1 LTTQSCINSNMK
13 TLIVLFLIFI
23 SLFANAYNFHG
34 QIFDSKSQQ
43 PMAYVNVGII
53 GKGIGTVSDENGNF
67 SLSIDD
73 KYTNDTLKITS
84 IGYLPIKY
92 CVRDAM
98 AKYGNSPAKIY
109 LEESSYALT
118 EVIIRPIKYS
128 TKVVGNTNSGS
139 PCVYFIGRD
148 TAVKYD
154 GCEIGT
160 LIKLK
165 NKPAFI
171 DKINFSICSNDF
183 DSLTLRLNIY
193 SKNNENILKHP
204 IYVTIKK
211 GQKEVTINTKPYNIK
226 VEDDFIIAFEALQ
239 ILQSKKGKAGSKK
252 FSFSGGFSGSDMMTR
267 MNIYDKWAKTKAVVI
282 GFNATITY
290 QDTEKGNWFKR
301 LFK

>member
-1 LTTQSCINSNMK
+1 MK
-13 TLIVLFLIFI
+13 TLFLSILLSSI
-23 SLFANAYNFHG
+23 SVFADASEFSG
-34 QIFDSKSQQ
+34 QIFDSKNKQ
-43 PMAYVNVGII
+43 PIAYVNVGII
-53 GKGIGTVSDENGNF
+53 GKGIGTVSDEKGKF
-67 SLSIDD
+67 TLIIDD
-73 KYTNDTLKITS
+73 KLINDTLKIT
-84 IGYLPIKY
+84 ILGYLPIKY
-92 CVRDAM
+92 KVADAIAM
-98 AKYGNSPAKIY
+98 YGNSEAKLF
-109 LEESSYALT
+109 LEESSYSLT
-118 EVIIRPIKYS
+118 EVIIRPIKYA

-171 DKINFSICSNDF
+171 DAINFSICSNDF

-193 SKNNENILKHP
+193 SQNNVNILKHP
-204 IYVTIKK
+204 IYVTLKK
-211 GQKEVTINTKPYNIK
+211 GQKEVTINTKQYNIR

-290 QDTEKGNWFKR
+290 QDTEKGNWFQR

>member
-1 LTTQSCINSNMK
+1 MK
-13 TLIVLFLIFI
+13 TIILSILISPSFYASATEF
-23 SLFANAYNFHG
+23 SG

-53 GKGIGTVSDENGNF
+53 GKGIGTVSDEKGNF

-73 KYTNDTLKITS
+73 KYTKDTLKITS

-92 CVRDAM
+92 NVRDAM
-98 AKYGNSPAKIY
+98 AKYSNSPAKIY

-118 EVIIRPIKYS
+118 EVIVRPIKYP

-160 LIKLK
+160 FIHLK
-165 NKPAFI
+165 NSAFI

-183 DSLTLRLNIY
+183 DSITLRLNIY
-193 SKNNENILKHP
+193 AKNNENILKHP

-239 ILQSKKGKAGSKK
+239 ILQSKKGKAGAKK

-290 QDTEKGNWFKR
+290 QDTEKGNWFQR